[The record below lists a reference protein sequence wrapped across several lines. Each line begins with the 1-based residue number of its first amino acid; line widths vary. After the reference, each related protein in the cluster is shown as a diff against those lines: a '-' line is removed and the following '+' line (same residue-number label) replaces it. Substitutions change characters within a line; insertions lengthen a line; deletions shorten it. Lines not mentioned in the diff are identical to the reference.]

1 MSGKDLRT
9 QGREQKQA
17 DTGRAQG
24 EFPIFYGLGSVLVL
38 PYKGWR
44 AGMENLLVS
53 ITLHWAWGA
62 WGVSQWRIRLL
73 ISAQVRISRFTGS
86 SPALGPLVTAPNL
99 LEILSAPPPLI
110 LSHPRNK

>member
-17 DTGRAQG
+17 DTGRAKG

-62 WGVSQWRIRLL
+62 WGGRSVARPTLDFGPGQDLPVHGIKPCAGPFGDS
-73 ISAQVRISRFTGS
+73 TE
-86 SPALGPLVTAPNL
+86 PA
-99 LEILSAPPPLI
+99 
-110 LSHPRNK
+110 